1 MLEYGNNIISLTRER
16 GLWKLETVALPDLHH
31 SCQIKVVHPEI
42 SGVFYVDKVIFSSD
56 DRGFVRTK
64 IFFGGEDKS

>member
-1 MLEYGNNIISLTRER
+1 MLEYREQYHFRPVSGGFGNWRQWRCL
-16 GLWKLETVALPDLHH
+16 DLHH